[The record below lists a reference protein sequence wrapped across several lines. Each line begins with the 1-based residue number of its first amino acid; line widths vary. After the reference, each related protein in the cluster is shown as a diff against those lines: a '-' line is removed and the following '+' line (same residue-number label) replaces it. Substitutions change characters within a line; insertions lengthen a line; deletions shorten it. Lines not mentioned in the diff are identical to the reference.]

1 MTHTQNFLEQSEP
14 EPVREKKDHKR
25 FLHKLIAIL
34 FIFLFSY
41 FIISVVFLIQATA
54 NSFDGADQVNQ
65 AKTALYDLR
74 FDQAGQSLEQA
85 EEDFD
90 LAASR
95 LRIFAWVKI
104 IPWFGDQLQATE
116 TILQSGSSA
125 VNALGKLLEV
135 AEQAVRLVVDTDQ
148 LLQSVS
154 VAEQIS
160 WSELDPTIRKTIVQN
175 FASAAPDLELAKVE
189 IDLVLDDLE
198 ALDQD
203 ALAWPLQNV
212 LAPFEEQLTLIKN
225 TLNAL
230 VPVAYLLPAVSG
242 LEIEQ
247 SVLVLLLNNAEIRP
261 GGGFIGSYGIV
272 TFNDAQLTNLETHDV
287 MNIDRPAES
296 FHVTPAPEP
305 LQNYI
310 PISTWFFRDSN
321 WSPDFTT
328 STIDGLNLFY
338 LETAT
343 APQDVAIT
351 QPYLYFDAV
360 VAITPDFISDLL
372 AIVGSITH
380 DGQTF
385 TAENILTTLEY
396 AVEYGFADVGVP
408 FEQRKEI
415 IGELASI
422 LKDRLFDLPA
432 DQWAEVFAAVG
443 QALEN
448 KHMVMYSL
456 DENIQQMLVNQ
467 NWAGQVDP
475 GEVDTLMVVDAN
487 MSSLKTDPA
496 VEHTIDYTISRN
508 LEGRLVGQVSIT
520 YDHQGQFDWKTS
532 RYRTYT
538 RIYVPLG
545 SELISSSGALLND
558 KIHNPDLTPGQV
570 DQGEELGLTVFGAF
584 TSTEP
589 GTTNVLTFE
598 YYLPDSLDQA
608 VAQGEYTLD
617 LIKQI
622 GTADHNLNLDF
633 DFDKK
638 VKAAYPG
645 EESNQFGDDQYRL
658 STKLDQDLQIVI
670 EL

>member
-14 EPVREKKDHKR
+14 EPVRENKDYKR
-25 FLHKLIAIL
+25 FLKKMIAVL

-41 FIISVVFLIQATA
+41 FVISIVFLIQATA
-54 NSFDGADQVNQ
+54 NALDGADQVNQ
-65 AKTALYDLR
+65 AKEGLYTLN
-74 FDQAGQSLEQA
+74 FDQAGQKLNQA

-95 LRIFAWVKI
+95 LKIFSWIKI
-104 IPWFGDQLQATE
+104 VPWFGDQLQATQ
-116 TILQSGSSA
+116 TILQSGSSTA
-125 VNALGKLLEV
+125 HALAELLEV
-135 AEQAVRLVVDTDQ
+135 AEQAVRLAVDTDQ
-148 LLQSVS
+148 LLHSVS

-189 IDLVLDDLE
+189 IDLVLSDLQS
-198 ALDQD
+198 LDQN

-212 LAPFEEQLTLIKN
+212 LNPFEEQLTIIKN
-225 TLNAL
+225 TLDAL

-242 LEIEQ
+242 LDIEQ
-247 SVLVLLLNNAEIRP
+247 SILVLLLNNAEIRP
-261 GGGFIGSYGIV
+261 GGGFIGSYGIL

-287 MNIDRPAES
+287 MNVDRPAES
-296 FHVTPAPEP
+296 FHLTPAPEP
-305 LQNYI
+305 LQKYI

-321 WSPDFTT
+321 WSPDFST
-328 STIDGLNLFY
+328 STVDGLNLFY

-343 APQDVAIT
+343 APQSVAVT

-360 VAITPDFISDLL
+360 IAITPDFVSDLL
-372 AIVGSITH
+372 SVVGSITH

-385 TAENILTTLEY
+385 SAENILTTLEY
-396 AVEYGFADVGVP
+396 AVEYGFVDDGTP

-415 IGELASI
+415 IGELATI
-422 LKDRLFDLPA
+422 VKDRLFDLPA
-432 DQWAEVFAAVG
+432 DQWAVVFAAVG

-448 KHMVMYSL
+448 KHLVMYSL
-456 DENIQQMLVNQ
+456 DQDIQQMLVNQ
-467 NWAGQVDP
+467 NWAGQVSP
-475 GEVDTLMVVDAN
+475 GEIDTLMVVDAN

-496 VEHTIDYTISRN
+496 VEHTIDYEIYRDLN
-508 LEGRLVGQVSIT
+508 GRLVGQVSIT

-545 SELISSSGALLND
+545 SELISSSGSLLND

-570 DQGEELGLTVFGAF
+570 VQSEELGLTVFGAF
-584 TSTEP
+584 ISTEP
-589 GTTNVLTFE
+589 GTTNVLSFE
-598 YYLPDSLDQA
+598 YYLPDSVDQA
-608 VAQGEYTLD
+608 VNDGEYTLD

-622 GTADHNLNLDF
+622 GTADHNLNLNF

-645 EESNQFGDDQYRL
+645 EESDQFGDDQYRL
-658 STKLDQDLQIVI
+658 STKLDQDR
-670 EL
+670 